1 MKALVSLLAGV
12 SRRAPVVVVLTTVAL
27 TAVLGMLSTQ
37 QELEQSQESFSP
49 DNPRLNAS
57 EFAEEAFEGSTDT
70 VVQVV
75 VSGGDVVSPEGL
87 RTVRAVTDTLRQTV
101 PEEQLADGRRSITSY
116 LAPLQQAIAEGRIS
130 PERLSDPAAF
140 DRAFARAREETPPRA
155 SGLADRL
162 IATDEGEAATDADEA
177 LMLLSLD
184 TDAIAGEADRDEA
197 TSEVVAVVSAIVE
210 EVEALDTPLEANA
223 FAFELFF
230 EPGDEFT
237 DEVARLFASA
247 AAIIVVILF
256 LVYLFPPRGDASWA
270 RVIRRTGADVALTL
284 FAILASIV
292 WMQGIGVLLGPE
304 YTGLIGAFTPPTQI
318 VPILLI
324 GLGVDFAIH
333 LTSRNREELAGGV
346 DVSGAADR
354 AIKTVGVALA
364 LATTTTALGF
374 LTNVVNPV
382 PAISDFGVLAA
393 VGIVVAFLLM
403 LTFVPAV
410 RLLLDRRAEGTG
422 RLPREALGGSSRS
435 RLSRLTASASVLAE
449 RTSFVVLG
457 VTLLLGGLGW
467 YGLTQLSTE
476 FSFADFVEEGNPVRE
491 TFLTIENEF
500 TGGFGERSQIVIDG
514 RVATPTVHNATVAG
528 QAELAG
534 LEGVVTVDEQAVVQ
548 SVVTAIGGQLRLA
561 ALAQGGGGD
570 GSPAVSPD
578 APPAGGAAGGAP
590 DGVAGGAEQPVSP
603 EQVAAAQ
610 QFARS
615 ARQLGLQPDLTVSE
629 GTDVSALYDALLEA
643 DPSAAASLARRD
655 GGYVASQ
662 LVVQTQSREVGPLEL
677 AERMERAFA
686 PAREAGVEV
695 TATGNAII
703 SQAIVDDLSSSQVSS
718 LIVTLLAALLLLV
731 VVFGL
736 MNRRP
741 ELGVITVLPVGL
753 VILWVFGTMAATG
766 IPFGPVTSTISG
778 LAIGIGVPYSIHI
791 THRFLEDLEDEPD
804 LEAALQS
811 TMRHTGGAL
820 AGSALTTMAGFLIL
834 VTSSLVPFRQLGL
847 VVAYAIGYSLL
858 AAIIVLP
865 SLLAL
870 WARFR
875 PRRETERLVTRRAKV
890 G

>member
-1 MKALVSLLAGV
+1 MSLLAGV
-12 SRRAPVVVVLTTVAL
+12 ARRAPAVVVIVTVAL
-27 TAVLGMLSTQ
+27 TAVFGALSRQ
-37 QELEQSQESFSP
+37 QELDQSQASFSP

-57 EFAEEAFEGSTDT
+57 EFAEETFEGSTDT

-87 RTVRAVTDTLRQTV
+87 QTVRAVTDTLRRTV
-101 PEEQLADGRRSITSY
+101 PEEQLAGGPRAITSY
-116 LAPLQQAIAEGRIS
+116 LTPLQQAIAEGRVD
-130 PERLSDPAAF
+130 PGRLSDPAAF
-140 DRAFARAREETPPRA
+140 DEAFTQAVEQTPPQV
-155 SGLADRL
+155 SSLAEQL
-162 IATDEGEAATDADEA
+162 VATEEGEAATDADTA
-177 LMLLSLD
+177 LLLLSLD
-184 TDAIAGEADRDEA
+184 TDAIAGEADREQA
-197 TSEVVAVVSAIVE
+197 TREVVAAVSRIVD

-230 EPGDEFT
+230 EPGDTFT
-237 DEVARLFASA
+237 DEVARLFAGA
-247 AAIIVVILF
+247 AAIIVLILF
-256 LVYLFPPRGDASWA
+256 LVYLFPPRGDSSWA
-270 RVIRRTGADVALTL
+270 RVIRRTGADVGLTL

-292 WMQGIGVLLGPE
+292 WMQGIGVLLGPD
-304 YTGLIGAFTPPTQI
+304 YAGLIGAFTPPTQI

-333 LTSRNREELAGGV
+333 LTSRNREELAGGAG
-346 DVSGAADR
+346 VSGAADR
-354 AIKTVGVALA
+354 ATKTVGVALA

-422 RLPREALGGSSRS
+422 RLPREALGGTSHS
-435 RLSRLTASASVLAE
+435 RLSRLTAAASILAE
-449 RTSFVVLG
+449 RAPLLVLG
-457 VTLLLGGLGW
+457 VTLLLGGLGG

-500 TGGFGERSQIVIDG
+500 TGGFGERSQIVMEG
-514 RVATPTVHNATVAG
+514 PVATPTVHNATVTG
-528 QAELAG
+528 QAQLAD
-534 LEGVVTVDEQAVVQ
+534 LEGVVTVDEQAAVQ
-548 SVVTAIGGQLRLA
+548 SVVSAIHEQLQLA
-561 ALAQGGGGD
+561 
-570 GSPAVSPD
+570 
-578 APPAGGAAGGAP
+578 
-590 DGVAGGAEQPVSP
+590 ESP
-603 EQVAAAQ
+603 ERTPAAR
-610 QFARS
+610 QFAHT
-615 ARQLGLQPDLTVSE
+615 ARELGLQPDLTVSE
-629 GTDVSALYDALLEA
+629 GTDVPALYDALLEA
-643 DPSAAASLARRD
+643 DPSAASFLARRD
-655 GGYVASQ
+655 GSYVASQ
-662 LVVQTQSREVGPLEL
+662 LVVQTQSRDVGALEL
-677 AERMERAFA
+677 ADRMEGAFA
-686 PAREAGVEV
+686 PARDAGVEV

-703 SQAIVDDLSSSQVSS
+703 SQAIVEDLSSSQVSS
-718 LIVTLLAALLLLV
+718 LVVTLLAALLLLV
-731 VVFGL
+731 VVFGA

-741 ELGVITVLPVGL
+741 ELGAITVLPVGL
-753 VILWVFGTMAATG
+753 VVLWVFGTMAATG

-820 AGSALTTMAGFLIL
+820 AGSALTTMAGFVIL
-834 VTSSLVPFRQLGL
+834 VTSSLIPFRQLGL
-847 VVAYAIGYSLL
+847 VVTYAIGYSLL

-875 PRRETERLVTRRAKV
+875 PRRAGRTLTSDRAEAAPGRRR
-890 G
+890 